1 MALAET
7 TAPVALAAG
16 KQNWI
21 GKYWGLVAACAV
33 LILNFSAAD
42 TGRAAACRAAR
53 AGDLWLQTHA
63 AQWLAAL
70 IVQWLASINLPVSA
84 SWR

>member
-7 TAPVALAAG
+7 TSPVALAAG

-33 LILNFSAAD
+33 LILISALPTPEGLSLA
-42 TGRAAACRAAR
+42 GQRVRAIFGCKLTLRN
-53 AGDLWLQTHA
+53 GSPL
-63 AQWLAAL
+63 
-70 IVQWLASINLPVSA
+70 
-84 SWR
+84 